1 MWQKGEGRYGI
12 LFAHMRKWMKEQKEE
27 KQMTLLEELKAR
39 GLVEAVTDPEI
50 EKLLET
56 PQTVYCGFDPSAA
69 SLQAGNLVSI
79 MVLRRFQQAGHK
91 VIALVGGATG
101 LIGDPSG
108 KSAERNMLTVEQVEE
123 NKKGIRENLS
133 RILDFDGPNAAILV
147 DNYDWYKGTSAIEF
161 LRDIAINF
169 RVPGTS
175 AIEFLR
181 DIAINFRVP
190 QMLAKESVKKRL
202 EASEGALTFTE
213 FSYQILQGNDF
224 LHLFDTFGCAI
235 EVGGADQW
243 GNITAGTD
251 LVHRMRGKT
260 AYGLTFPL
268 LLDSTGKKFG
278 KSEGNALFLNGQM
291 TSVYDWYADVIRYLK
306 VFSLRPLDEIA
317 ALEAQMKANPE
328 ARIPQKALA
337 EEITRLVHG
346 EEGLKTALGATQ
358 TLFGGSVEGKSA
370 DELETIFKDV
380 KSAELAK
387 ADCVGKTV
395 FMVAA
400 DAGMFNSRGDAR
412 RMAQQ
417 GGLSLNGAKIDANR
431 AFEEADF
438 VDGRVAVLR
447 SGKKNHFLLKVR

>member
-1 MWQKGEGRYGI
+1 
-12 LFAHMRKWMKEQKEE
+12 MK
-27 KQMTLLEELKAR
+27 LLDELKAR
-39 GLVEAVTDPEI
+39 SLVEALSDEAI
-50 EKLLET
+50 EKALEK
-56 PQTVYCGFDPSAA
+56 PMTVYCGFDPSAR

-79 MVLRRFQQAGHK
+79 MVLRRFQLAGHK

-108 KSAERNMLTVEQVEE
+108 KSLERNMLTLEDVER
-123 NKKGIRENLS
+123 NKAGIKENLS

-147 DNYDWYKGTSAIEF
+147 DNYDWYK
-161 LRDIAINF
+161 N
-169 RVPGTS
+169 TS

-224 LHLFDTFGCAI
+224 LHLYDTYGCQM

-278 KSEGNALFLNGQM
+278 KSEGNALFMDSSM
-291 TSVYDWYADVIRYLK
+291 TSVYDWYQYFLRSADADVIRYLK
-306 VFSLRPLDEIA
+306 VFSMKSLDEIA
-317 ALEAQMKANPE
+317 SLEEAMKKNPE

-337 EEITRLVHG
+337 EELTLLVHG
-346 EEGLKTALGATQ
+346 EEGLKTAQGASA
-358 TLFGGSVEGKSA
+358 TLFGGSVAGKSA
-370 DELETIFKDV
+370 SELEEIFKDV
-380 KSAELAK
+380 RSASLAK
-387 ADCVGKTV
+387 GEIVGKQV
-395 FMVAA
+395 YMVAA
-400 DAGMFNSRGDAR
+400 MAGMFKSNGEAR
-412 RMAQQ
+412 RMAAQ
-417 GGLSLNGAKIDANR
+417 GGLALNGEKVDDKRVFAESDLI
-431 AFEEADF
+431 
-438 VDGRVAVLR
+438 DGRIAVLKQ
-447 SGKKNHFLLKVR
+447 GKKNNFLLKAE

>member
-1 MWQKGEGRYGI
+1 
-12 LFAHMRKWMKEQKEE
+12 
-27 KQMTLLEELKAR
+27 MTLFEELSAR
-39 GLVEAVTDPEI
+39 GLVEATTAPEI

-79 MVLRRFQQAGHK
+79 MMLRRLQLAGHK

-108 KSAERNMLTVEQVEE
+108 KSAERNMLTVEKVDE

-133 RILDFDGPNAAILV
+133 RILDFNGPNAAVMV
-147 DNYDWYKGTSAIEF
+147 DNYEWYSGLSAIAF
-161 LRDIAINF
+161 LRDIA
-169 RVPGTS
+169 V
-175 AIEFLR
+175 
-181 DIAINFRVP
+181 NFRVP

-202 EASEGALTFTE
+202 EASDGALTFTE

-224 LHLFDTFGCAI
+224 LHLFDKYGCTM

-268 LLDSTGKKFG
+268 LLDATGKKFG
-278 KSEGNALFLNGQM
+278 KSEGNALFMDASM
-291 TSVYDWYADVIRYLK
+291 TSVYDWYQYFLRAADADVIRYLK
-306 VFSLRPLDEIA
+306 VFSLKSLDEIA
-317 ALEAQMKANPE
+317 ALEEQMKANPE

-337 EEITRLVHG
+337 EEITLLVHG
-346 EEGLKTALGATQ
+346 EAGLKTAQGATQ
-358 TLFGGSVEGKSA
+358 TLFGGSVEGKTA
-370 DELETIFKDV
+370 EELETIFKDV
-380 KSAELAK
+380 KSAEMPK
-387 ADCVGKTV
+387 AECVGQPV
-395 FMVAA
+395 FMIAA
-400 DAGMFNSRGDAR
+400 KAGMFKSNGEAR

-417 GGLSLNGAKIDANR
+417 GGLSLNGNKVDDKR
-431 AFEEADF
+431 VF
-438 VDGRVAVLR
+438 VDGDLVGGRVSVFR
-447 SGKKNHFLLKVR
+447 SGKKNHFLLKVAQS

>member
-1 MWQKGEGRYGI
+1 
-12 LFAHMRKWMKEQKEE
+12 
-27 KQMTLLEELKAR
+27 MTLFEELEAR

-50 EKLLET
+50 GRMLET
-56 PQTVYCGFDPSAA
+56 PQTVYCGFDPSAS

-79 MVLRRFQQAGHK
+79 MMLRRLQLKGHK
-91 VIALVGGATG
+91 IIALVGGATG

-108 KSAERNMLTVEQVEE
+108 KSAERNMLTLEQVAE

-133 RILDFDGPNAAILV
+133 RILDFDGPNAAVMV
-147 DNYDWYKGTSAIEF
+147 DNYDWYSGLSAIAF
-161 LRDIAINF
+161 LRD
-169 RVPGTS
+169 V
-175 AIEFLR
+175 
-181 DIAINFRVP
+181 AINFRVP

-224 LHLFDTFGCAI
+224 LHLFDQYGCTM

-251 LVHRMRGKT
+251 LVHKMRGKT

-268 LLDSTGKKFG
+268 LLDGSGKKFG
-278 KSEGNALFLNGQM
+278 KSEGNAMFM
-291 TSVYDWYADVIRYLK
+291 SAEKTSVYDWYQFFLRSADDDVIRYLK
-306 VFSLRPLDEIA
+306 VFSLRPLEEIA
-317 ALEAQMKANPE
+317 ELEAQMKAHPE

-337 EEITRLVHG
+337 EELTRLVHG

-358 TLFGGSVEGKSA
+358 TLFGGDVSGKSA

-380 KSAELAK
+380 KSATLAK
-387 ADCVGKTV
+387 ADIVGKSV
-395 FMVAA
+395 FAVAA
-400 DAGMFNSRGDAR
+400 TAGMFKSNGEAR

-417 GGLSLNGAKIDANR
+417 GGLSLNGAK
-431 AFEEADF
+431 ADDKRVF
-438 VDGRVAVLR
+438 AEDDLVDGRVAVLR
-447 SGKKNHFLLKVR
+447 SGKKNYFLVKVER

>member
-1 MWQKGEGRYGI
+1 MNSKGRAQGPDAKGN
-12 LFAHMRKWMKEQKEE
+12 
-27 KQMTLLEELKAR
+27 QMTLFEELSAR
-39 GLVEAVTDPEI
+39 GLVEATTDPEI
-50 EKLLET
+50 AKMLET
-56 PQTVYCGFDPSAA
+56 PQTIYCGFDPSAS

-79 MVLRRFQQAGHK
+79 MMLRRLQLAGHR

-108 KSAERNMLTVEQVEE
+108 KSAERNMLTLEQVAA
-123 NKKGIRENLS
+123 NKAGIRENLS
-133 RILDFDGPNAAILV
+133 RILDFDGPNAARMV
-147 DNYDWYKGTSAIEF
+147 DNYDWYSGLSAIAF
-161 LRDIAINF
+161 LRD
-169 RVPGTS
+169 V
-175 AIEFLR
+175 
-181 DIAINFRVP
+181 AINFRVP

-224 LHLFDTFGCAI
+224 LHLFDTYGCTM

-268 LLDSTGKKFG
+268 LLDGSGKKFG
-278 KSEGNALFLNGQM
+278 KSEGNAMFM
-291 TSVYDWYADVIRYLK
+291 SAEKTSIYDWYQFFLRSDDADVIRYLK
-306 VFSLRPLDEIA
+306 VFSLRPLSEIA
-317 ALEAQMKANPE
+317 ELEAQMKARPE

-337 EEITRLVHG
+337 EELTRLVHG

-358 TLFGGSVEGKSA
+358 TLFGGDVSGKSA

-380 KSAELAK
+380 KSASLPK
-387 ADCVGKTV
+387 TDILGKPV
-395 FMVAA
+395 FAVAA
-400 DAGMFNSRGDAR
+400 AAGMFKSNGEAR

-417 GGLSLNGAKIDANR
+417 GGLSINGTKAGPDRMFA
-431 AFEEADF
+431 ETDL

-447 SGKKNHFLLKVR
+447 SGKKNHFLLKLA

>member
-1 MWQKGEGRYGI
+1 MS
-12 LFAHMRKWMKEQKEE
+12 LF
-27 KQMTLLEELKAR
+27 EELKAR

-50 EKLLET
+50 EKLLEK

-133 RILDFDGPNAAILV
+133 RILDFDGPNAAVMV
-147 DNYDWYKGTSAIEF
+147 DNYDWYK
-161 LRDIAINF
+161 
-169 RVPGTS
+169 GTS

-224 LHLFDTFGCAI
+224 LHLFDTFGCSI

-291 TSVYDWYADVIRYLK
+291 TSVYDWYQYFLRAADADVIRYLK

-317 ALEAQMKANPE
+317 ELEAQMKANPE

-387 ADCVGKTV
+387 SDCTGKPV

-412 RMAQQ
+412 RMVQQ

>member
-1 MWQKGEGRYGI
+1 
-12 LFAHMRKWMKEQKEE
+12 MK
-27 KQMTLLEELKAR
+27 LLDELKAR
-39 GLVEAVTDPEI
+39 GLVEALTDPAI
-50 EKLLET
+50 EAALEK
-56 PQTVYCGFDPSAA
+56 PMTVYCGFDPSAR

-79 MVLRRFQQAGHK
+79 MVLKRFQQAGHK

-108 KSAERNMLTVEQVEE
+108 KSAERNMLTVEQVAE
-123 NKKGIRENLS
+123 NKKGIRENLA

-169 RVPGTS
+169 RVP
-175 AIEFLR
+175 
-181 DIAINFRVP
+181 
-190 QMLAKESVKKRL
+190 QMLAKESVRKRL

-224 LHLFDTFGCAI
+224 LHLYDNYGCQM

-251 LVHRMRGKT
+251 LVRRMRGKS
-260 AYGLTFPL
+260 AFGLTFPL

-278 KSEGNALFLNGQM
+278 KSEGNALFLNGEM
-291 TSVYDWYADVIRYLK
+291 TSVYDWYQYFLRAADADVIRYLK
-306 VFSLRPLDEIA
+306 VFSMRSLEEIA
-317 ALEAQMKANPE
+317 ELEAEMKRNPE

-337 EEITRLVHG
+337 EELTRLVHG
-346 EEGLKTALGATQ
+346 EAGLQTALGATK
-358 TLFGGSVEGKSA
+358 TLFGGDVAGKSA

-380 KSAELAK
+380 QSAEMAAGDVL
-387 ADCVGKTV
+387 GKPV
-395 FMVAA
+395 FAVAA
-400 DAGMFNSRGDAR
+400 AAGMFKSNGEAR

-417 GGLSLNGAKIDANR
+417 GGLSLNGAKIDDKRVFA
-431 AFEEADF
+431 ADDL
-438 VDGRVAVLR
+438 VDGRIVLLKQ
-447 SGKKNHFLLKVR
+447 GKKNNFLLKIKA

>member
-1 MWQKGEGRYGI
+1 
-12 LFAHMRKWMKEQKEE
+12 MK
-27 KQMTLLEELKAR
+27 LLDELKAR
-39 GLVEAVTDPEI
+39 GLVEALTDPAI
-50 EKLLET
+50 EQALDK
-56 PQTVYCGFDPSAA
+56 PMTVYCGFDPSAR

-79 MVLRRFQQAGHK
+79 IVLKRFQQAGHK

-108 KSAERNMLTVEQVEE
+108 KSAERNMLTVEQVAE
-123 NKKGIRENLS
+123 NKAGIRENLS
-133 RILDFDGPNAAILV
+133 RILDFEGPNAAVLV
-147 DNYDWYKGTSAIEF
+147 DNYDWYK
-161 LRDIAINF
+161 
-169 RVPGTS
+169 GTS

-224 LHLFDTFGCAI
+224 LHLYDTYGCQM

-260 AYGLTFPL
+260 AFGLTFPL

-278 KSEGNALFLNGQM
+278 KSEGNALFLNGEM
-291 TSVYDWYADVIRYLK
+291 TSVYDWYQYFLRAADADVIRYLK
-306 VFSLRPLDEIA
+306 VFSMKSLEEIA
-317 ALEAQMKANPE
+317 ELEAQMKAHPE

-337 EEITRLVHG
+337 EELTRLVHG
-346 EEGLKTALGATQ
+346 EEGLQKALGATQ
-358 TLFGGSVEGKSA
+358 TLFGGDVSGKSA
-370 DELETIFKDV
+370 AELESIFKDV
-380 KSAELAK
+380 KSAEMGK
-387 ADCVGKTV
+387 DEVVGKAV

-400 DAGMFNSRGDAR
+400 SAGMFKSNGEAR
-412 RMAQQ
+412 RLAQQ
-417 GGLSLNGAKIDANR
+417 GGLSLNGAKVDDKRVFA
-431 AFEEADF
+431 AEDL
-438 VDGRVAVLR
+438 VDGRIAILKQ
-447 SGKKNHFLLKVR
+447 GKKNNFLLKVRN

>member
-1 MWQKGEGRYGI
+1 
-12 LFAHMRKWMKEQKEE
+12 MK
-27 KQMTLLEELKAR
+27 LIEELKER
-39 GLVEAVTDPEI
+39 GLVDALTDPAIAEA
-50 EKLLET
+50 LDRPVTL
-56 PQTVYCGFDPSAA
+56 YCGFDPSAR

-108 KSAERNMLTVEQVEE
+108 KSAERNMLTVEQVAE

-133 RILDFDGPNAAILV
+133 RILDFDGPNAAVMV
-147 DNYDWYKGTSAIEF
+147 DNYDWYS
-161 LRDIAINF
+161 
-169 RVPGTS
+169 GTS

-224 LHLFDTFGCAI
+224 LHLFDNYGCTL

-260 AYGLTFPL
+260 AFGLTFPL
-268 LLDSTGKKFG
+268 LLDSTGRKFG
-278 KSEGNALFLNGQM
+278 KSEGNALFLDASM
-291 TSVYDWYADVIRYLK
+291 TSEYDWYQYFLRAADADVIRYLK
-306 VFSLRPLDEIA
+306 VFSMRSLEEIA
-317 ALEAQMKANPE
+317 ELEAQMKANPE

-337 EEITRLVHG
+337 EELTRLVHG
-346 EEGLKTALGATQ
+346 EEGLKKALGATQ
-358 TLFGGSVEGKSA
+358 TLFGGDVAGRSA

-380 KSAELAK
+380 KSAQMPK
-387 ADCVGKTV
+387 AEVIGRPV
-395 FMVAA
+395 FAVAA
-400 DAGMFNSRGDAR
+400 AAGMFKSNGEAR
-412 RMAQQ
+412 RMAAQ
-417 GGLSLNGAKIDANR
+417 GGLSLNGAKVDDKR
-431 AFEEADF
+431 VFDEADLI
-438 VDGRVAVLR
+438 DGRVAILKQ
-447 SGKKNHFLLKVR
+447 GKKNNFLLKV

>member
-1 MWQKGEGRYGI
+1 
-12 LFAHMRKWMKEQKEE
+12 
-27 KQMTLLEELKAR
+27 MTLLEELKAR

-133 RILDFDGPNAAILV
+133 RILDFDGPNAAVLV
-147 DNYDWYKGTSAIEF
+147 DNYDWYK
-161 LRDIAINF
+161 
-169 RVPGTS
+169 GTS

-278 KSEGNALFLNGQM
+278 KSEGNALFLNAQM
-291 TSVYDWYADVIRYLK
+291 TSVYDWYQYFLRAADADVIRYLK
-306 VFSLRPLDEIA
+306 VFSMRPLDEIA

-387 ADCVGKTV
+387 ADCVGKPV

-412 RMAQQ
+412 RMVQQ
-417 GGLSLNGAKIDANR
+417 GGLSLNGTKVDANR
-431 AFEEADF
+431 AFAEADF

>member
-1 MWQKGEGRYGI
+1 
-12 LFAHMRKWMKEQKEE
+12 MK
-27 KQMTLLEELKAR
+27 LLDELKAR
-39 GLVEAVTDPEI
+39 GLVEALTDPAI
-50 EKLLET
+50 EAALEK
-56 PQTVYCGFDPSAA
+56 PMTVYCGFDPSAR

-79 MVLRRFQQAGHK
+79 MVLKRFQQAGHK

-108 KSAERNMLTVEQVEE
+108 KSAERNMLTVEQVAE
-123 NKKGIRENLS
+123 NKKGIRENLA

-169 RVPGTS
+169 RVP
-175 AIEFLR
+175 
-181 DIAINFRVP
+181 
-190 QMLAKESVKKRL
+190 QMLAKESVRKRL

-224 LHLFDTFGCAI
+224 LHLYDNYGCQM

-251 LVHRMRGKT
+251 LVRRMRGKS
-260 AYGLTFPL
+260 AFGLTFPL

-278 KSEGNALFLNGQM
+278 KSEGNALFLNGEM
-291 TSVYDWYADVIRYLK
+291 TSVYDWYQYFLRAADADVIRYLK
-306 VFSLRPLDEIA
+306 VFSMKSLDEIA
-317 ALEAQMKANPE
+317 ELEAAMKRNPE

-337 EEITRLVHG
+337 EELTRLVHG
-346 EEGLKTALGATQ
+346 EAGLQTALGATK
-358 TLFGGSVEGKSA
+358 TLFGGDVAGKSA

-380 KSAELAK
+380 KSAEMAAGDVL
-387 ADCVGKTV
+387 GKPV
-395 FMVAA
+395 FAVAA
-400 DAGMFNSRGDAR
+400 AAGMFKSNGEAR

-417 GGLSLNGAKIDANR
+417 GGLSLNGTKVDDKRVFA
-431 AFEEADF
+431 ADDL
-438 VDGRVAVLR
+438 VDGRIAILKQ
-447 SGKKNHFLLKVR
+447 GKKNNFLLKIKA

>member
-1 MWQKGEGRYGI
+1 M
-12 LFAHMRKWMKEQKEE
+12 
-27 KQMTLLEELKAR
+27 
-39 GLVEAVTDPEI
+39 
-50 EKLLET
+50 
-56 PQTVYCGFDPSAA
+56 TVYCGFDPSAK

-79 MVLRRFQQAGHK
+79 MVLRRFQLAGHK

-169 RVPGTS
+169 RVP
-175 AIEFLR
+175 
-181 DIAINFRVP
+181 

-224 LHLFDTFGCAI
+224 LHLYDTYGCQM

-260 AYGLTFPL
+260 AFGLTFPL

-278 KSEGNALFLNGQM
+278 KSEGNALFLNGEM
-291 TSVYDWYADVIRYLK
+291 TSVFDWYQYFMRAADADVIRYLK
-306 VFSLRPLDEIA
+306 VFSMKSLDEIA
-317 ALEAQMKANPE
+317 ALEAEMKANPE

-337 EEITRLVHG
+337 EELTLLVHG
-346 EEGLKTALGATQ
+346 PEGLRKAQEATAALYSKRSAAD
-358 TLFGGSVEGKSA
+358 VAKS
-370 DELETIFKDV
+370 ENV
-380 KSAELAK
+380 PSAQMRREDA
-387 ADCVGKTV
+387 VGKPV
-395 FMVAA
+395 FNVAFA
-400 DAGMFNSRGDAR
+400 AGLYKSNGEAR

-417 GGLSLNGAKIDANR
+417 GGLSLNDKKVDDKRVFA
-431 AFEEADF
+431 EEDV
-438 VDGRVAVLR
+438 VDGVAVLR
-447 SGKKNHFLLKVR
+447 SGKKNYLVLKF

>member
-1 MWQKGEGRYGI
+1 M
-12 LFAHMRKWMKEQKEE
+12 
-27 KQMTLLEELKAR
+27 
-39 GLVEAVTDPEI
+39 
-50 EKLLET
+50 
-56 PQTVYCGFDPSAA
+56 
-69 SLQAGNLVSI
+69 
-79 MVLRRFQQAGHK
+79 
-91 VIALVGGATG
+91 IALVGGATG

-133 RILDFDGPNAAILV
+133 RILDFDGPNAAVMV

-169 RVPGTS
+169 RVP
-175 AIEFLR
+175 
-181 DIAINFRVP
+181 
-190 QMLAKESVKKRL
+190 QMLAKEAVKKRL

-224 LHLFDTFGCAI
+224 LHLYDNFGCQM

-278 KSEGNALFLNGQM
+278 KSEGNALFLNGEM
-291 TSVYDWYADVIRYLK
+291 TPVFNWYQYFLRTPDADVIRYLK
-306 VFSLRPLDEIA
+306 VFSMRSLEEIA
-317 ALEAQMKANPE
+317 ALEAEMKAHPE

-337 EEITRLVHG
+337 DELTLLVHG
-346 EEGLKTALGATQ
+346 PEGLKKAQEATEALYAKK
-358 TLFGGSVEGKSA
+358 SSA
-370 DELETIFKDV
+370 DV
-380 KSAELAK
+380 AK
-387 ADCVGKTV
+387 AENVPSAQVKKEDCVGKPVFTV
-395 FMVAA
+395 AFQ
-400 DAGMFNSRGDAR
+400 AGMFKSNGEAR

-417 GGLSLNGAKIDANR
+417 GGLSLNDAK
-431 AFEEADF
+431 
-438 VDGRVAVLR
+438 VDDKRIFAAEDVTKDGVAVLR
-447 SGKKNHFLLKVR
+447 SGKKNYFVLKF

>member
-1 MWQKGEGRYGI
+1 
-12 LFAHMRKWMKEQKEE
+12 MK
-27 KQMTLLEELKAR
+27 LIEELKER
-39 GLVEAVTDPEI
+39 GLVDSLTDPAIAEAL
-50 EKLLET
+50 EKPVTL
-56 PQTVYCGFDPSAA
+56 YCGFDPSAK

-79 MVLRRFQQAGHK
+79 MVLKRFQAAGHK

-108 KSAERNMLTVEQVEE
+108 KSAERNMLTVEQVAE

-133 RILDFDGPNAAILV
+133 RILDFEGPNAATMV
-147 DNYDWYKGTSAIEF
+147 DNYDWYS
-161 LRDIAINF
+161 
-169 RVPGTS
+169 GTS

-224 LHLFDTFGCAI
+224 LHLFDNFGCSL

-268 LLDSTGKKFG
+268 LLDSSGKKFG
-278 KSEGNALFLNGQM
+278 KSEGNALFMDESM
-291 TSVYDWYADVIRYLK
+291 TSVYDWYQYFLRSADADVIRYLK
-306 VFSLRPLDEIA
+306 VFSMRPLEEIA
-317 ALEAQMKANPE
+317 ELERQMKANPE

-337 EEITRLVHG
+337 EELTRLVHG
-346 EEGLKTALGATQ
+346 EDGLKKALGATE
-358 TLFGGSVEGKSA
+358 TLFGGDVSGKSA

-387 ADCVGKTV
+387 GEIVGKPV
-395 FMVAA
+395 FAVAA
-400 DAGMFNSRGDAR
+400 AAGMFKSNGEAR
-412 RMAQQ
+412 RMAAQ
-417 GGLSLNGAKIDANR
+417 GGLSLNGSKVDEKRIFGED
-431 AFEEADF
+431 DLI
-438 VDGRVAVLR
+438 DGRVVLLKQ
-447 SGKKNHFLLKVR
+447 GKKNNFLLKVAN

>member
-1 MWQKGEGRYGI
+1 
-12 LFAHMRKWMKEQKEE
+12 MK
-27 KQMTLLEELKAR
+27 LLEELKER
-39 GLVEAVTDPEI
+39 GLVEALTDPEI
-50 EKLLET
+50 EKALEK
-56 PQTVYCGFDPSAA
+56 PMTVYCGFDPSAR

-79 MVLRRFQQAGHK
+79 MVLKRFQMAGHK

-133 RILDFDGPNAAILV
+133 RILDFDGPNAATLV
-147 DNYDWYKGTSAIEF
+147 DNYDWYK
-161 LRDIAINF
+161 
-169 RVPGTS
+169 GTS

-224 LHLFDTFGCAI
+224 LHLYDNFGCQM

-268 LLDSTGKKFG
+268 LLDSAGRKFG
-278 KSEGNALFLNGQM
+278 KSEGNALFMDASM
-291 TSVYDWYADVIRYLK
+291 TSVYDWYQYFLRAADADVIRYLK
-306 VFSLRPLDEIA
+306 VFSLRS
-317 ALEAQMKANPE
+317 LEDISDLERQMKEKPE

-337 EEITRLVHG
+337 EELTRLVHG
-346 EEGLKTALGATQ
+346 EAGLKTALGATQ
-358 TLFGGSVEGKSA
+358 TLFGGDVGGKSA

-387 ADCVGKTV
+387 DAVLGQPV
-395 FMVAA
+395 FIVAA
-400 DAGMFNSRGDAR
+400 AAGMFKSNGEAR

-417 GGLSLNGAKIDANR
+417 GGLSVNGAKVDDKR
-431 AFEEADF
+431 VFEESDL
-438 VDGRVAVLR
+438 VDGRVAVIKQ
-447 SGKKNHFLLKVR
+447 GKKNNFLLKVVK

>member
-1 MWQKGEGRYGI
+1 M
-12 LFAHMRKWMKEQKEE
+12 
-27 KQMTLLEELKAR
+27 
-39 GLVEAVTDPEI
+39 
-50 EKLLET
+50 
-56 PQTVYCGFDPSAA
+56 TVYCGFDPSAR

-79 MVLRRFQQAGHK
+79 MVLKRFQQAGHK

-108 KSAERNMLTVEQVEE
+108 KSAERNMLTVEQVAE
-123 NKKGIRENLS
+123 NKKGIRENLA

-169 RVPGTS
+169 RVP
-175 AIEFLR
+175 
-181 DIAINFRVP
+181 
-190 QMLAKESVKKRL
+190 QMLAKESVRKRL

-224 LHLFDTFGCAI
+224 LHLYDNYGCQM

-251 LVHRMRGKT
+251 LVRRMRGKS
-260 AYGLTFPL
+260 AFGLTFPL

-278 KSEGNALFLNGQM
+278 KSEGNALFLNGEM
-291 TSVYDWYADVIRYLK
+291 TSVYDWYQYFLRAADADVIRYLK
-306 VFSLRPLDEIA
+306 VFSMRSLEEIA
-317 ALEAQMKANPE
+317 ELEAEMKRNPE

-337 EEITRLVHG
+337 EELTRLVHG
-346 EEGLKTALGATQ
+346 EAGLQTALGATK
-358 TLFGGSVEGKSA
+358 TLFGGDVAGKSA

-380 KSAELAK
+380 KSAEMAAGDVL
-387 ADCVGKTV
+387 GKPV
-395 FMVAA
+395 FAVAA
-400 DAGMFNSRGDAR
+400 AAGMFKSNGEAR

-417 GGLSLNGAKIDANR
+417 GGLSLNGAKVDDKRVFA
-431 AFEEADF
+431 ADDL
-438 VDGRVAVLR
+438 VDGRIVLLKQ
-447 SGKKNHFLLKVR
+447 GKKNNFLLKIKA

>member
-1 MWQKGEGRYGI
+1 
-12 LFAHMRKWMKEQKEE
+12 MK
-27 KQMTLLEELKAR
+27 LIEELQER
-39 GLVEAVTDPEI
+39 GLVDALTDPAIAEA
-50 EKLLET
+50 LDRPVTL
-56 PQTVYCGFDPSAA
+56 YCGFDPSAR

-108 KSAERNMLTVEQVEE
+108 KSAERNMLTVEQVAE

-133 RILDFDGPNAAILV
+133 RILDFDGPNAAVMV
-147 DNYDWYKGTSAIEF
+147 DNYDWYS
-161 LRDIAINF
+161 
-169 RVPGTS
+169 GTS

-224 LHLFDTFGCAI
+224 LHLFDNYGCTL

-260 AYGLTFPL
+260 AFGLTFPL
-268 LLDSTGKKFG
+268 LLDSTGRKFG
-278 KSEGNALFLNGQM
+278 KSEGNALFLDASM
-291 TSVYDWYADVIRYLK
+291 TSEYDWYQYFLRAADADVIRYLK
-306 VFSLRPLDEIA
+306 VFSMRSLEEIA
-317 ALEAQMKANPE
+317 DLEAQMKANPE

-337 EEITRLVHG
+337 EELTRLVHG
-346 EEGLKTALGATQ
+346 EKGLEKALGATR
-358 TLFGGSVEGKSA
+358 TLFGGDVSGKSA
-370 DELETIFKDV
+370 EELETIFKDV
-380 KSAELAK
+380 KSAQMPK
-387 ADCVGKTV
+387 AEVVGKPV
-395 FMVAA
+395 YAVAA
-400 DAGMFNSRGDAR
+400 AAGMFKSNGEAR
-412 RMAQQ
+412 RMAAQ
-417 GGLSLNGAKIDANR
+417 GGLSLNGAKVDDKR
-431 AFEEADF
+431 VFEDGDLI
-438 VDGRVAVLR
+438 DGRVAVLKQ
-447 SGKKNHFLLKVR
+447 GKKNNFLLKV